1 MAATRVLVVDD
12 HALVRGTLSERLERE
27 PMITVVGTAA
37 DAETAIDLARRVEPE
52 IILMDIDMPGR
63 SCFDAA
69 RTISAAQ
76 PDIKFIFLSAFTS
89 DLYIEQALRVGALAY
104 LTKGETPEQLVRAI
118 LSVAEGKSYFSQEV
132 RERIVLDSGSARL
145 SATASTRTATLTQ
158 RELEVLRYISRG
170 LAKKEIAQTMHISV
184 KTVDKHASN
193 LMDKLDV
200 HDRVELTRLAIRE
213 GLTEA

>member
-1 MAATRVLVVDD
+1 
-12 HALVRGTLSERLERE
+12 
-27 PMITVVGTAA
+27 MITVVGTAA

-118 LSVAEGKSYFSQEV
+118 LSVAEGKSYFSQDV